1 MCKKDWRELKTYRA
15 LGRPEELEKPVF
27 CRECRH
33 VECALP
39 SVDPTSG
46 HVLHMEYRCSL
57 SRLWMRSYDYCSRG
71 IKE

>member
-1 MCKKDWRELKTYRA
+1 MCKKKEWWELKTYRA
-15 LGRPEELEKPVF
+15 LGRPEELEKTVF

-57 SRLWMRSYDYCSRG
+57 SRL
-71 IKE
+71 